1 MQIERFQWK
10 ETSRIVEMICQ
21 VWKLDR
27 MFKSLK
33 NGMIFS
39 QEYFYDILLHS
50 TDLFIATKQQRI
62 VGFLALSLSK
72 KEKILIPKEYQN
84 LLYHQHDDFHLISSY
99 RQMMQ
104 NYHRSCEQLLSKMH
118 QNYDGEIVLFM
129 VDETYQHQ
137 RLGTKLYEYAEYLFK
152 KENCSH
158 YILYT
163 DTSCSYEFYDH
174 HQMKRL
180 DQYRR
185 DDDFTIYLYAKELK
199 SMEYRQLPH
208 GNEKISVIGLGTSSL
223 GESSD
228 EEIIATIQEAID
240 QGVNY
245 LDLASGHA
253 KTFQAI
259 GQAIKGQRE
268 KVYLQIHF
276 GANYETGEYGW
287 TTNLDKIKQS
297 IQWQLEMLQT
307 DYIDFGFIHCID
319 EEADLKAI
327 EKAGV

>member
-39 QEYFYDILLHS
+39 QEYFYDVLLHS

-72 KEKILIPKEYQN
+72 KDKILIPKEYQN
-84 LLYHQHDDFHLISSY
+84 NLYHQHDDFHLISSY

-104 NYHRSCEQLLSKMH
+104 NYHQNCEQLLPKMH

-137 RLGTKLYEYAEYLFK
+137 GLGTKLYEYAECLFK

-208 GNEKISVIGLGTSSL
+208 GYEKISVIGLGTSSL

-307 DYIDFGFIHCID
+307 DYIDFGLIHCID
-319 EEADLKAI
+319 EEADIKAI